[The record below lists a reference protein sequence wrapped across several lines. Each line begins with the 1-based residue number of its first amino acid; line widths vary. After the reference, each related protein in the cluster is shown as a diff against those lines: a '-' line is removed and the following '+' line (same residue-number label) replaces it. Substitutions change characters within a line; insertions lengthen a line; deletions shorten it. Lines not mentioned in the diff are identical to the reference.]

1 MEIIFIRFVT
11 LIFLLAGTLLFAVA
25 LITMGLSIWD
35 IATHWKNIEDL
46 KTALLNAIGAIVISI
61 AIIDVA
67 RYVFEQEVF
76 KYKKNS
82 RSAPVAAT
90 ETLKKMFVIISIA
103 LSLEGLVY
111 IFKAGAE
118 NISLLIYPSV
128 VIFTSVA
135 AMIGL
140 GVYQWL
146 VAKAEALL
154 SSSPKN

>member
-1 MEIIFIRFVT
+1 MENIFERFVT
-11 LIFLLAGTLLFAVA
+11 GIYMFAGALLFAVA

-35 IATHWKNIEDL
+35 IATNWNNIEGL
-46 KTALLNAIGAIVISI
+46 KAALLNSIGSIVISV
-61 AIIDVA
+61 AIIDVS

-76 KYKKNS
+76 RHSKNS
-82 RSAPVAAT
+82 GSSPVAAT

-103 LSLEGLVY
+103 ISLEGLVY

-128 VIFTSVA
+128 VILSSVA

-140 GVYQWL
+140 GIYQWL
-146 VAKAEALL
+146 AAKADELL

>member
-1 MEIIFIRFVT
+1 MINFFERFVIGIYT
-11 LIFLLAGTLLFAVA
+11 FAGALLFAVA

-35 IATHWKNIEDL
+35 IATHWNNIEGL
-46 KTALLNAIGAIVISI
+46 KAALLNSIGSIVISV
-61 AIIDVA
+61 AIIDVS

-76 KYKKNS
+76 KHSKNS
-82 RSAPVAAT
+82 GGSPAAAT

-103 LSLEGLVY
+103 ISLEGLVY

-118 NISLLIYPSV
+118 DISLLIYPSV
-128 VIFTSVA
+128 VILSSVA

-140 GVYQWL
+140 GIYQWL

-154 SSSPKN
+154 SGSLKN